1 MLSFLFTWLLWS
13 ISPSCPVSFTAQD
26 WVTAAS
32 GPSQKAPP
40 CGRPEAWA
48 GLGSMVRKKVD
59 RWASLSPL
67 VPGKPH
73 SSLGPCSQG
82 HPQSIGLSVRRT
94 LLAMKFVP
102 DIYSFLCP
110 RWVLRDFL
118 ITPVLELEEGKIEYF
133 LIKHGCENL
142 AVRLLT
148 IGNLTN

>member
-1 MLSFLFTWLLWS
+1 MDCHLHEVPSSGRKKSHHCDKPAWLLPVLLSWPYGLERKHV

-110 RWVLRDFL
+110 R
-118 ITPVLELEEGKIEYF
+118 
-133 LIKHGCENL
+133 
-142 AVRLLT
+142 
-148 IGNLTN
+148 